1 MNLKKTK
8 WIRISVMAAA
18 FLIMA
23 AAYLAGPGKRR
34 QTAFVIDGEEQ
45 SLESADPENAEP
57 GNAGPENADPGKLSD
72 GGKDSLR
79 TGDARPDSE
88 NGSGRDPAPA
98 GSRSGDGQI
107 TASSG
112 KGVPDSGPDSGK
124 LRPDAEKFAV
134 YVCGHVVS
142 PGVVYL
148 PEGSRICDAVTAAGG
163 FAPDA
168 AQDAVN
174 LAMLVSDGLQIR
186 VPGKNE
192 AVSGETGIAGG
203 THTAAAGQGNGSP
216 QNGGRININTASGE
230 ELQQLPGIGKSR
242 AEDIIAY
249 RSKKPFGSIEEIMQV
264 PGIKKGAFG
273 KIKDRIAV

>member
-45 SLESADPENAEP
+45 SLESADP
-57 GNAGPENADPGKLSD
+57 
-72 GGKDSLR
+72 
-79 TGDARPDSE
+79 
-88 NGSGRDPAPA
+88 A
-98 GSRSGDGQI
+98 GSRSVDGQI

-124 LRPDAEKFAV
+124 LRPDAEKLAV

-148 PEGSRICDAVTAAGG
+148 P
-163 FAPDA
+163 
-168 AQDAVN
+168 
-174 LAMLVSDGLQIR
+174 
-186 VPGKNE
+186 
-192 AVSGETGIAGG
+192 
-203 THTAAAGQGNGSP
+203 
-216 QNGGRININTASGE
+216 
-230 ELQQLPGIGKSR
+230 
-242 AEDIIAY
+242 
-249 RSKKPFGSIEEIMQV
+249 
-264 PGIKKGAFG
+264 
-273 KIKDRIAV
+273 

>member
-45 SLESADPENAEP
+45 SLESA
-57 GNAGPENADPGKLSD
+57 
-72 GGKDSLR
+72 
-79 TGDARPDSE
+79 
-88 NGSGRDPAPA
+88 
-98 GSRSGDGQI
+98 
-107 TASSG
+107 SSG
-112 KGVPDSGPDSGK
+112 KGVPDSGPDSGE
-124 LRPDAEKFAV
+124 LRPDVEKIAV

-203 THTAAAGQGNGSP
+203 THTAAAAQGNGSP